1 MRQSKVSVHT
11 LRIIINFWEV
21 LVIIGVK
28 NQYLFLIL
36 VLFSGPAFADTFH
49 APGQNEIIEETIYW
63 AEIAV
68 YDVPYS
74 TWHNNLEETISL
86 LLKLNEESLKNY
98 TNPESPI
105 YDPNVLKAYG
115 NVPVIKNT
123 SQLDEFSSTLQAKE
137 IVLSVR

>member
-86 LLKLNEESLKNY
+86 LLKV
-98 TNPESPI
+98 TTPI
-105 YDPNVLKAYG
+105 TEVTGIYQNSG
-115 NVPVIKNT
+115 
-123 SQLDEFSSTLQAKE
+123 E
-137 IVLSVR
+137 IVIPISEC